1 MVKAPGEARRTVG
14 TLTVLIA
21 LAVACSSPAVAVE
34 RYVVTAW
41 GHRDG
46 LPSTLIYAIT
56 QTRDGYLWLGTSDG
70 LVRFDGITFDH
81 QNLIVNSELM
91 LGAVT
96 ALHGTHDG
104 ALWIGSASGLVT
116 KMSGTQLSKYRIGSE
131 IEAISETRSGDIWI
145 FAKAGL
151 YCFTSDGAR
160 EFAPVETVAAA
171 QLIHMAETGT
181 GGILVGGRRSGLV
194 VENDTT
200 KLLPTGRRSVTIG
213 NRPFSL
219 NEDQGGTVW
228 LASHTNRQM
237 QVAPIFWRDHRG
249 HTWAGSSANGLLRT
263 APDGS
268 TDDSDIRA
276 RQVESFL
283 EDREGNIW
291 VGTNNGLYRFRYGSV
306 LSLTTRDG
314 LSNDHVSSVVV
325 ERSRVWIG
333 TESGLNVVENYRVRQ
348 CLRGIRVFVL
358 KVSGDHTVWAGT
370 NKGVFRLHGVGSSLQ
385 PELMVREL
393 SSVTAIEED
402 SAGCVWLLDS
412 DKGLYRWRDRVL
424 LPVGTDP
431 NFGGERISLMRAQSN
446 DSVWIGFS
454 GGGLSVYRNDAFNEW
469 LQSAA
474 LNTGTIYDVYVEDP
488 NLIWLAADN
497 GLYALRGKAVTSWKA
512 KNGLPGNRVL
522 WLQPDGKDWFWLGF
536 STGIARVRRSDLNE
550 SERAGRRVACD
561 FFDFEDGLLANP
573 IRRSQAAVSQDPE
586 HRLWVTT
593 SAGMAIIDPRHIER
607 NNVPPNVLI
616 RRVIA
621 NNREMPVAST
631 MQFPPGTRNLEIDY
645 AGLSLAV
652 PQQVRFRY
660 RLEGFDKNWQDVDT
674 RRQAFYTNLQPGPY
688 RFQVLA
694 ANNDGVWNET
704 GSSLDFTIQPTF
716 RQTALFKVLCLAAL
730 TLLAFLL
737 YRLRVRSLQAA
748 LSTRFEARL
757 AERTRIA
764 QELHDDLLQSAMGVS
779 LQIELVDNLVD
790 KPAEAKAHLQ
800 KALALSRALMQKGR
814 AVLRDLRETTREAS
828 DLVKVLSA
836 AIEDARYEG
845 GPAAILLVGGAPRPV
860 NPLVADDLGQ
870 IGCQAIVNAFQHS
883 GAKNI
888 EVQLDYKT
896 SELGLRVIDDGC
908 GIDPQIAES
917 GKAGHYGVV
926 GMRERANRIGGTLN
940 IAGIDGDGN
949 GTQVTASVPGRNAYR
964 ESRAHD

>member
-1 MVKAPGEARRTVG
+1 MVKAPGETRRTVG
-14 TLTVLIA
+14 TLTVLIS

-104 ALWIGSASGLVT
+104 ALWIGSDSGLVT

-151 YCFTSDGAR
+151 YCFTSGGAR

-171 QLIHMAETGT
+171 QLIHMSEAGT
-181 GGILVGGRRSGLV
+181 VKILVGRRSGLV
-194 VENDTT
+194 VENGVA
-200 KLLPTGRRSVTIG
+200 KLLPTRWRSVTIA
-213 NRPFSL
+213 NRPFLL
-219 NEDQGGTVW
+219 NEGQGGTLW
-228 LASHTNRQM
+228 LASDKNRKL
-237 QVAPIFWRDHRG
+237 QVAPVFWRDHRG
-249 HTWAGSSANGLLRT
+249 YTWAGRSAAGLVRT

-268 TDDSDIRA
+268 TDEPDISV

-325 ERSRVWIG
+325 EGSGVWIG
-333 TESGLNVVENYRVRQ
+333 TESGLNVVESDRVRQ

-370 NKGVFRLHGVGSSLQ
+370 NKGVFRLHVVGSSPQ
-385 PELMVREL
+385 PELVVREL
-393 SSVTAIEED
+393 SSVTGIEED
-402 SAGCVWLLDS
+402 SAGSMWLLDS

-431 NFGGERISLMRAQSN
+431 NFGSERISLLRAPSN

-454 GGGLSVYRNDAFNEW
+454 GGGLSVYRNDAFHEW
-469 LQSAA
+469 PQLAA
-474 LNTGTIYDVYVEDP
+474 LNTGTIYDVYVETP
-488 NLIWLAADN
+488 HLIWLAADK

-512 KNGLPGNRVL
+512 KNGLPGNRIL
-522 WLQPDGKDWFWLGF
+522 WLQPDGNDWFWLGF

-550 SERAGRRVACD
+550 SERAGRKVACD

-573 IRRSQAAVSQDPE
+573 IRRSQTAASQDPE

-593 SAGMAIIDPRHIER
+593 SAGMAIIDPRRIER
-607 NNVPPNVLI
+607 NNVPPSVLI

-631 MQFPPGTRNLEIDY
+631 MKFSPGTRNLEIDY
-645 AGLSLAV
+645 EGLSLAV
-652 PQQVRFRY
+652 PQEVRFRY
-660 RLEGFDKNWQDVDT
+660 RLEGFDKNWQNVDT
-674 RRQAFYTNLQPGPY
+674 RRQAIYTNLQPGPY

-694 ANNDGVWNET
+694 ANKDGVWNET
-704 GSSLDFTIQPTF
+704 GSSLDFAIQPTF
-716 RQTALFKVLCLAAL
+716 RQTALFKALCLAAL

-737 YRLRVRSLQAA
+737 YRLRVRRLQAA
-748 LSTRFEARL
+748 LSAKFEARL
-757 AERTRIA
+757 TERTRIA

-790 KPAEAKAHLQ
+790 KPAEAKVHLQ
-800 KALALSRALMQKGR
+800 KALALSRALMRKGR

-836 AIEDARYEG
+836 AIEEARYEG
-845 GPAAILLVGGAPRPV
+845 GPAAILLVGGTPRPV
-860 NPLVADDLGQ
+860 NPPVADDLGQ

-888 EVQLDYKT
+888 EVHLDYKT
-896 SELGLRVIDDGC
+896 SELRLQILDNGC
-908 GIDPQIAES
+908 GIDPQTAES

>member
-1 MVKAPGEARRTVG
+1 MVKAPGEARRTVE
-14 TLTVLIA
+14 TLAVLFA

-81 QNLIVNSELM
+81 QSLIVNSELM
-91 LGAVT
+91 LGTVT
-96 ALHGTHDG
+96 ALHGTRDG

-116 KMSGTQLSKYRIGSE
+116 KMSGTQLSRYRIGSE
-131 IEAISETRSGDIWI
+131 IEAISETMSGDIWI

-160 EFAPVETVAAA
+160 EFAPIETVAAA
-171 QLIHMAETGT
+171 QLIHLSETGT
-181 GGILVGGRRSGLV
+181 GGILFGGRRSGLV

-200 KLLPTGRRSVTIG
+200 KLLPARWRSVTIG

-219 NEDQGGTVW
+219 NEGQGGTVW
-228 LASHTNRQM
+228 LASDRSSQM

-249 HTWAGSSANGLLRT
+249 YTWAGSSANGLLRT

-268 TDDSDIRA
+268 SDDSDIRA
-276 RQVESFL
+276 RQVESLL

-306 LSLTTRDG
+306 LSLTTLDG
-314 LSNDHVSSVVV
+314 LSNDHVSSVVA
-325 ERSRVWIG
+325 EGSRVWIG
-333 TESGLNVVENYRVRQ
+333 TEGGLNVVEDYRVRQ
-348 CLRGIRVFVL
+348 FLGGVSIFVL
-358 KVSGDHTVWAGT
+358 KASGDHSLWVGT
-370 NKGVFRLHGVGSSLQ
+370 SKGVFRFHVGSSPQ

-402 SAGCVWLLDS
+402 SVGSIWLLDS

-431 NFGGERISLMRAQSN
+431 NFGSERISLLRAPSR

-454 GGGLSVYRNDAFNEW
+454 GGRWSVYRDEAFHESP
-469 LQSAA
+469 QSAA
-474 LNTGTIYDVYVEDP
+474 LNTGTIYDVYLESP
-488 NLIWLAADN
+488 NLIWLATDS

-512 KNGLPGNRVL
+512 KNGLPGNRIL
-522 WLQPDGKDWFWLGF
+522 WLQPDGNDGFWLGF

-550 SERAGRRVACD
+550 SERAGRKVACD
-561 FFDFEDGLLANP
+561 LFDFEDGLLANP
-573 IRRSQAAVSQDPE
+573 IRRSQAAATQDAE

-593 SAGMAIIDPRHIER
+593 SAGMAIIDPRHIEK
-607 NNVPPNVLI
+607 NNVPPSVLI

-621 NNREMPVAST
+621 NNREMRVAST
-631 MQFPPGTRNLEIDY
+631 MLFPPGTRNLEIDY

-660 RLEGFDKNWQDVDT
+660 RLEGFDKNWQEADT

-704 GSSLDFTIQPTF
+704 GSSLDFTIEPTF
-716 RQTALFKVLCLAAL
+716 WQTALFKVFFLASL
-730 TLLAFLL
+730 MLLAYLL

-757 AERTRIA
+757 TERTRIA
-764 QELHDDLLQSAMGVS
+764 QELHDELLQSAMGVS

-814 AVLRDLRETTREAS
+814 AVLRELRETTREAS
-828 DLVKVLSA
+828 DLLKVLSA
-836 AIEDARYEG
+836 AIDDARHEG
-845 GPAAILLVGGAPRPV
+845 GPAAILLVEGAPRPV

-883 GAKNI
+883 GAKKI
-888 EVQLDYKT
+888 EVHLDYKT
-896 SELGLRVIDDGC
+896 SELRLQVIDDGC

-917 GKAGHYGVV
+917 GKTGHYGVI

-940 IAGIDGDGN
+940 IASLGER
-949 GTQVTASVPGRNAYR
+949 GTQITAAIPGRSAYR
-964 ESRAHD
+964 KSRARD